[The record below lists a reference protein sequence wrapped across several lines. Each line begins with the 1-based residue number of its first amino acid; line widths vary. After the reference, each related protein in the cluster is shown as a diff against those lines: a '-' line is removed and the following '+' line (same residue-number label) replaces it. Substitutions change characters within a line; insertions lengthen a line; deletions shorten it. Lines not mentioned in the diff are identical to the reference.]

1 MIISITAIA
10 AASLLS
16 PADVADIVAPQAT
29 DTTDNSA
36 CIETVSSQEKFNI
49 KMGVQASFSLIPISG
64 GGYQQGIDDWN

>member
-1 MIISITAIA
+1 MIISTTAIA

-36 CIETVSSQEKFNI
+36 CIETVSSQEDFNL
-49 KMGVQASFSLIPISG
+49 KMGLRASFSYIPSG
-64 GGYQQGIDDWN
+64 GGSLQSGIDDWN